1 MSKTIRQ
8 EPILITLCCSC
19 ASQFYNTN
27 KYRMQRADSW
37 QINKEECTYCGC
49 RRGYDYLLYP
59 KKEHANRSRRV
70 RCHWEGGTCECFVRT
85 EY

>member
-1 MSKTIRQ
+1 MSKTIKT
-8 EPILITLCCSC
+8 EPILITLCGSC

-27 KYRMQRADSW
+27 KYRMQRADNW

-59 KKEHANRSRRV
+59 KKEQRDKNRRMR
-70 RCHWEGGTCECFVRT
+70 HYAKGGTCECFVRT